1 MADLGG
7 VFDSDVV
14 APMGDRT
21 PIPAGDYR
29 CVCVKSDWKNTSK
42 GGKYLEFTWQV
53 VDGEHL
59 GRMVWSRLNLQNSN
73 SQAVQIARS
82 ELSSICKA
90 VGVVKLRDSIEVH
103 DVPLVVSVAVKKRED
118 NGDLTNEVAGYKS
131 VREASESKQ
140 PAMAGGASL
149 VGSDKPSWM

>member
-7 VFDSDVV
+7 VFDSDAV

-21 PIPAGDYR
+21 PIPTGDYR

-53 VDGEHL
+53 LEGEHS
-59 GRMVWSRLNLQNSN
+59 GRMVWSRLNLQNS
-73 SQAVQIARS
+73 SSVAVEIARA

-103 DVPLVVSVAVKKRED
+103 NVPLMVSVAVKKRED

-131 VREASESKQ
+131 VRLASESKQ
-140 PAMAGGASL
+140 PAMAGGASV
-149 VGSDKPSWM
+149 VGADKPAWM